1 MQWPKSKFDKAVTF
15 ILVLLNLPT
24 IDPPT
29 NDQPTTDHLSTDPP
43 THWQPTHRPT
53 DAITTVYLKDL
64 KIAIYSLYRIQTQLL
79 RYKTLLRCIIFKI
92 FDLFASIKKHSEEL
106 IMVIFFRFKLYKR
119 MKISIRPGSFI
130 KRHTSGTSSDNE
142 WQQMTT
148 SDNEWYNDWQRMTM
162 SDNEWQRMTTSDH
175 EWCNKWQRMTRSN
188 KTSDNKW
195 QQIAMSGSKWQ
206 QWYNQWKRHST
217 LQGMDECRHFND
229 KNRYITT
236 SRDGW
241 LQLEWLN
248 K

>member
-119 MKISIRPGSFI
+119 MEISIRPGSFI

-162 SDNEWQRMTTSDH
+162 SDNEWPRVV
-175 EWCNKWQRMTRSN
+175 
-188 KTSDNKW
+188 
-195 QQIAMSGSKWQ
+195 QQVTK
-206 QWYNQWKRHST
+206 
-217 LQGMDECRHFND
+217 ND
-229 KNRYITT
+229 K
-236 SRDGW
+236 
-241 LQLEWLN
+241 E
-248 K
+248 

>member
-1 MQWPKSKFDKAVTF
+1 MTNQ
-15 ILVLLNLPT
+15 LPT
-24 IDPPT
+24 TYP
-29 NDQPTTDHLSTDPP
+29 
-43 THWQPTHRPT
+43 PTHRPT
-53 DAITTVYLKDL
+53 DTITTVYLKDL

-119 MKISIRPGSFI
+119 MEISIRPGSFI

-148 SDNEWYNDWQRMTM
+148 SDNEWYNDWQRMTRSNTT
-162 SDNEWQRMTTSDH
+162 SDNE
-175 EWCNKWQRMTRSN
+175 
-188 KTSDNKW
+188 W

>member
-24 IDPPT
+24 INPPT

-119 MKISIRPGSFI
+119 MEISIRPGSFI

-148 SDNEWYNDWQRMTM
+148 SDNEWYNDWQRMTRSNTT
-162 SDNEWQRMTTSDH
+162 SDNE
-175 EWCNKWQRMTRSN
+175 
-188 KTSDNKW
+188 W

-217 LQGMDECRHFND
+217 LQGMDECRHFNG
-229 KNRYITT
+229 KNRCITT

>member
-43 THWQPTHRPT
+43 THWQPTHRQT

-79 RYKTLLRCIIFKI
+79 RYKTLLWCIIFKI

-119 MKISIRPGSFI
+119 MEISIRPGSFI

-148 SDNEWYNDWQRMTM
+148 SDNEWYNDWQRMTRSNTT
-162 SDNEWQRMTTSDH
+162 SDNE
-175 EWCNKWQRMTRSN
+175 
-188 KTSDNKW
+188 W

-217 LQGMDECRHFND
+217 LQGMDEYRHFND

>member
-119 MKISIRPGSFI
+119 MEISIRPGSFI

-148 SDNEWYNDWQRMTM
+148 SDNEWYNDWQRMTRSNTT
-162 SDNEWQRMTTSDH
+162 SDNE
-175 EWCNKWQRMTRSN
+175 
-188 KTSDNKW
+188 W

-217 LQGMDECRHFND
+217 LQGMDEYRHFND

>member
-79 RYKTLLRCIIFKI
+79 RYKTLLWCIIFKI

-119 MKISIRPGSFI
+119 MEISIRPGSFI

-148 SDNEWYNDWQRMTM
+148 SDNEWYNDWQRMTRSNTT
-162 SDNEWQRMTTSDH
+162 SDNE
-175 EWCNKWQRMTRSN
+175 
-188 KTSDNKW
+188 W